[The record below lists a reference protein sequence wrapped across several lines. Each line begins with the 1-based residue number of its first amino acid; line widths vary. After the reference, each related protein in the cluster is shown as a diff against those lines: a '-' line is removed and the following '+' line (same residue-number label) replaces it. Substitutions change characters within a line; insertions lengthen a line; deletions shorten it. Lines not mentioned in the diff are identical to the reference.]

1 MRALA
6 AFRCQGKPIRLR
18 HPVRRMQWRIP
29 RTGHPEYL
37 GGKYVNPSF
46 ACTQM
51 QHTNTARAASLETT
65 SLWDYPDPFIQPISP
80 GEQDIDGLEHT
91 NNAVYVQWCEAI
103 AWAHS
108 ATLGLDL
115 QAYRTLDRAM
125 AIHEAHYEYLQ
136 ASTLGDEL
144 LLGTWLVGSDGRLT
158 LQRRFQIIRP
168 RDNAVIL
175 RGQWEL
181 VCIEI
186 SSGRARRMPEEFCK
200 AYLAALVPEQD
211 VGI

>member
-1 MRALA
+1 
-6 AFRCQGKPIRLR
+6 
-18 HPVRRMQWRIP
+18 
-29 RTGHPEYL
+29 
-37 GGKYVNPSF
+37 
-46 ACTQM
+46 
-51 QHTNTARAASLETT
+51 
-65 SLWDYPDPFIQPISP
+65 
-80 GEQDIDGLEHT
+80 
-91 NNAVYVQWCEAI
+91 VQWCESI
-103 AWAHS
+103 AWSHS
-108 ATLGLDL
+108 ARFGLDL
-115 QAYRTLDRAM
+115 QAYRQLNRAM

-175 RGQWEL
+175 RAQWEL

-186 SSGRARRMPEEFCK
+186 SSGRARRMPEEFSK

-211 VGI
+211 MGI

>member
-1 MRALA
+1 
-6 AFRCQGKPIRLR
+6 
-18 HPVRRMQWRIP
+18 
-29 RTGHPEYL
+29 
-37 GGKYVNPSF
+37 
-46 ACTQM
+46 M
-51 QHTNTARAASLETT
+51 QHTPSATIPTPAAT
-65 SLWDYPDPFIQPISP
+65 SLWDYPDPFIQPICP
-80 GEQDIDGLEHT
+80 GTQDIDGLEHT

-108 ATLGLDL
+108 ASLGLDL
-115 QAYRTLDRAM
+115 QAYRQLDRAM
-125 AIHEAHYEYLQ
+125 AIHEAHYEYRQ

-175 RGQWEL
+175 RAQWEL

-186 SSGRARRMPEEFCK
+186 SSGRARRMPEEFSE
-200 AYLAALVPEQD
+200 AYLAALVPEHD
-211 VGI
+211 MGI

>member
-1 MRALA
+1 MADTFSA
-6 AFRCQGKPIRLR
+6 
-18 HPVRRMQWRIP
+18 IP
-29 RTGHPEYL
+29 P
-37 GGKYVNPSF
+37 
-46 ACTQM
+46 QM
-51 QHTNTARAASLETT
+51 QTANITQPAVPASTL
-65 SLWDYPDPFIQPISP
+65 SWDFPAPFLQAIRP

-103 AWAHS
+103 AWSHS
-108 ATLGLDL
+108 AQFGLDL
-115 QAYRTLDRAM
+115 QAYRRLDRAM

-175 RGQWEL
+175 RAQWEL